1 MTPSTLPKG
10 STTAAVTNPASRG
23 VTGCVFELAGGR
35 ITLCDGWNEGPAV
48 DKGSRWSPAEVG
60 PAVAGLLAARR
71 PQKKVWGT

>member
-1 MTPSTLPKG
+1 MQDPENIAPTVVWLG
-10 STTAAVTNPASRG
+10 SRDSRG
-23 VTGCVFELAGGR
+23 VTGCVFELEGGR
-35 ITLCDGWNEGPAV
+35 ITLCDGWNDGPSV